1 MWHSEGGP
9 HVPAV
14 ALRATP
20 WAVSSYFGIECSG
33 YGSPAACQCGSPCV
47 AVLHPSANKQF
58 IMLEELSLL
67 ALRSAVRRTLLLA
80 GGIEVQT
87 IADSSL

>member
-1 MWHSEGGP
+1 MSLQWLSELPGP
-9 HVPAV
+9 
-14 ALRATP
+14 TP
-20 WAVSSYFGIECSG
+20 WAVSSYFGIACSG